1 MINLKNNY
9 IKIPD
14 DIKFLLD
21 FCRDLMRKIKEDN
34 PNKVVPINSEQ
45 LTRLRNIE
53 KIYTR

>member
-1 MINLKNNY
+1 MINIENNY

-14 DIKFLLD
+14 DIEFLLD
-21 FCRDLMRKIKEDN
+21 FCRALIRKIKEDY
-34 PNKVVPINSEQ
+34 PNRVVPINSKQ

>member
-14 DIKFLLD
+14 DIEFLLD
-21 FCRDLMRKIKEDN
+21 FCRALMKKIKEDN

-53 KIYTR
+53 KIYVR

>member
-1 MINLKNNY
+1 MIHLENNY

-14 DIKFLLD
+14 DIEFLLD

-34 PNKVVPINSEQ
+34 PNKVVSIKSEQ

>member
-14 DIKFLLD
+14 DIEFLLD
-21 FCRDLMRKIKEDN
+21 FCRDLIRKIKEDN
-34 PNKVVPINSEQ
+34 PNKAVSINSEQ